1 MGRRVPT
8 VALAV
13 AAVCWG
19 TANTGTKYALRGFGP
34 VSLLAVELT
43 CATCALWAVVLVRGY
58 HSPRSTGVNWRRI
71 ALLGALEPALAYLS
85 ETLGLARTSAANGAL
100 IQGLECAFVVVLA
113 AIFLRERITW
123 PIAAATMVAG
133 IGFVALETEG
143 GLAGPGLGD
152 LLVLAGALCAATYT
166 IVARGIGEESD
177 PLSLTA
183 VQFSVATALTL
194 PLAGGSWL
202 TGAESAPTSVD
213 LRYWVVAGLV
223 GIGGYA
229 LSFLLYND
237 AIAVVEAAPAAVII
251 NLIPVVGL
259 GTAVLLLRE
268 RLSDH
273 GVLGATL
280 IGGSVLVFAVF
291 EARSEVAPPAVPA
304 GRAPPLAVPTPA
316 SWPTVSPLP
325 LGARPVVEEFA
336 PVVLFS
342 LDLRVDEPVVIDVR
356 VGDPVQQRC

>member
-8 VALAV
+8 VALAL

-34 VSLLAVELT
+34 LSLLAVELT
-43 CATCALWAVVLVRGY
+43 LATLALWAVVLVRGFR
-58 HSPRSTGVNWRRI
+58 SPGSTGVSWRRI

-123 PIAAATMVAG
+123 AIAGATVVAG
-133 IGFVALETEG
+133 IGFIALETEG

-152 LLVLAGALCAATYT
+152 LLVLGGALCAASYT

-183 VQFSVATALTL
+183 LQFSVATALTL
-194 PLAGGSWL
+194 PLAAVAWG

-213 LRYWVVAGLV
+213 LRYWIVAGFV

-237 AIAVVEAAPAAVII
+237 AIAIVEAAPAAVII

-259 GTAVLLLRE
+259 VTAVVLLHE

-273 GVLGATL
+273 GVLGAAL
-280 IGGSVLVFAVF
+280 IGGSVVVFAAF
-291 EARSEVAPPAVPA
+291 EARGELAPVAVGPSEASLVAVTAVE
-304 GRAPPLAVPTPA
+304 
-316 SWPTVSPLP
+316 
-325 LGARPVVEEFA
+325 PVLDPFA
-336 PVVLFS
+336 PVLLFA
-342 LDLRVDEPVVIDVR
+342 LDLRVDEPIVIDLR
-356 VGDPVQQRC
+356 VADPVRQG